1 MPGAK
6 CFCVRSLALGA
17 IFLIAR
23 VAYPQADVS
32 TATLKGTI
40 TDQSG
45 ALVAGAHV
53 KATSA
58 ERGTVH
64 EATTDASGV
73 YQILSLQP
81 GSYELRITAPGF
93 ETELVKNAELSVGQV
108 VVLDFSMKVGAVT
121 DRKSTRLNSSHRH

>member
-1 MPGAK
+1 MPETK
-6 CFCVRSLALGA
+6 CFSIRSITLGTML
-17 IFLIAR
+17 LIAS

-32 TATLKGTI
+32 TATLKGSI

-45 ALVAGAHV
+45 ALVAGAKV

-73 YQILSLQP
+73 YQIVSLQP
-81 GSYELRITAPGF
+81 GPYELRISAPGF

-108 VVLDFSMKVGAVT
+108 VVLDF
-121 DRKSTRLNSSHRH
+121 R